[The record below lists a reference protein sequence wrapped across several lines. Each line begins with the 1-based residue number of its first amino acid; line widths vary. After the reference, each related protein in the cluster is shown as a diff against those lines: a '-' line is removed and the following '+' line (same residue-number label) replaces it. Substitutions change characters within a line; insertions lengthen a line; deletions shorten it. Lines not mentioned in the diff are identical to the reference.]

1 MSLGTFDSRGHQIGK
16 NGALGAELWLL
27 IVRQSWELC
36 WSIGQGGPK
45 GSIAA
50 GGHARE

>member
-1 MSLGTFDSRGHQIGK
+1 VSLRAFDTRGHQIGK

-27 IVRQSWELC
+27 IERQARELC
-36 WSIGQGGPK
+36 WNIGQGGPK

-50 GGHARE
+50 GGHAGK